1 MKIGAKFYSIC
12 ALLISLALSGCVLEQ
27 FWQEEE
33 QVITF
38 AGEAASF
45 DSLGAIKSFDVF
57 VDKENK
63 MHLAVDSGARRF
75 YLFSEDGGEHWSE
88 PLLVSSDPSNSKQGN
103 DIQVAASKDDV
114 LIVWK
119 GVSEL
124 PGWGAAQLAVSDNQG
139 VSWEQLESPAKGD
152 VLQNQG
158 YFSLAAN
165 EESFHLL
172 WLDDREEEGNRQGL
186 RYASSLNGLKWDI
199 EQTIET
205 GLCTCCWVSTI
216 LSGSKIHALYR
227 GEGPRDMKFVTGEV
241 GKNNWRSS
249 VRVGEFDWDFVGCPH
264 QGGALAESSDGTL
277 HSVVWTGKEE
287 VAGLHYLVSN
297 DGGSHWQNKQAISG
311 GEGQHVDMAANSE
324 TVLIVW
330 DSLSEKGNIIQLLA
344 KNKNDHA
351 MALSMNSEGF
361 ARPRVVA
368 SGDNFRLF
376 WTDLDKM
383 GKKRLK
389 TIKIKQINRKVER

>member
-1 MKIGAKFYSIC
+1 MKIGTEFRVVC
-12 ALLISLALSGCVLEQ
+12 VLLISLVLAGCVLEQ

-33 QVITF
+33 KAITF
-38 AGEAASF
+38 AGEPVSF
-45 DSLGAIKSFDVF
+45 DSLGALKSFDVF

-63 MHLAVDSGARRF
+63 IHLAADTGERRF
-75 YLFSEDGGEHWSE
+75 YLFSEDGGVHWAE
-88 PLLVSSDPSNSKQGN
+88 PLLVSNVSSNSKQGN
-103 DIQVAASKDDV
+103 DVQVAASENKI

-139 VSWEQLESPAKGD
+139 MSWKQLESPAKGD
-152 VLQNQG
+152 VAENQG

-165 EESFHLL
+165 REGFHLL
-172 WLDDREEEGNRQGL
+172 WLDDREEEGNTQGL
-186 RYASSLNGLKWDI
+186 RVASSLNGAEWNT

-205 GLCTCCWVSTI
+205 GLCTCCWVSTV
-216 LSGSKIHALYR
+216 LSGPKLHVLYR
-227 GEGPRDMKFVTGEV
+227 GEGPRDMKFVTGSV
-241 GKNNWRSS
+241 GKNSWQPS
-249 VRVGEFDWDFVGCPH
+249 VRVGAFDWDFVGCPH
-264 QGGALAESSDGTL
+264 QGGALAESSDGAL

-287 VAGLHYLVSN
+287 MAGLHYLVSK
-297 DGGSHWQNKQAISG
+297 DGGVHWQNRQAISG

-324 TVLIVW
+324 TILIAW
-330 DSLSEKGNIIQLLA
+330 DSLSEDGNIIQLLA
-344 KNKNDHA
+344 KSENDHA
-351 MALSMNSEGF
+351 MKLSMKSEGF

-389 TIKIKQINRKVER
+389 TIKIKQINRKVKQ